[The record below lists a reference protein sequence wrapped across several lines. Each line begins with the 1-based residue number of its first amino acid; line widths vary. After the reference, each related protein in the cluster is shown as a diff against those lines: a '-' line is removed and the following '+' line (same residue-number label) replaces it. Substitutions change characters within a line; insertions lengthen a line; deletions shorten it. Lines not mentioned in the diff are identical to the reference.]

1 MLSTSKLFIPSL
13 SILSRV
19 KPQKGT
25 CPCAS
30 PPEFH
35 GTEFPLSLGGKGGLG
50 WGRFPGQLQICVP
63 PWVLLIPA
71 AGASREQSEGSRRE
85 LEFHVRSSA
94 APGWLLGGVSLELPI
109 RLVAKGSGM
118 CCWRGSG
125 STNCSF
131 SLCQRLRRVPA
142 AQTGLCVC
150 HIYTSRLLSSSGSRV
165 LEIKAGLGAIK
176 LSPALWL

>member
-30 PPEFH
+30 PPEFR

-50 WGRFPGQLQICVP
+50 WGRFPGQLQTCVP
-63 PWVLLIPA
+63 PWALLIPA
-71 AGASREQSEGSRRE
+71 AGASQEQSEGSRRE

-109 RLVAKGSGM
+109 RLVAKGSGDVLLEGI
-118 CCWRGSG
+118 WEHKL
-125 STNCSF
+125 F
-131 SLCQRLRRVPA
+131 LLLLVPA
-142 AQTGLCVC
+142 ASAGSSRSNRALRLPHL
-150 HIYTSRLLSSSGSRV
+150 HIQAPLLLRKSCS
-165 LEIKAGLGAIK
+165 
-176 LSPALWL
+176 